1 MMATAEEISAR
12 IEQLEKLKANGFAR
26 VSYEGRTV
34 EYRSLAEME
43 RAIASLR
50 DQLAAADPATSPRR
64 LVYAYQRGKAL

>member
-1 MMATAEEISAR
+1 MATAEVISAR

-34 EYRSLAEME
+34 EYRSLAEIE

-50 DQLAAADPATSPRR
+50 DQLAAAHATPRR
-64 LVYAYQRGKAL
+64 VVYAYQRGKAL